1 MTVSFAVIRLW
12 LLLDENLSGVAIGI
26 SYDVDAFGCFLHSS
40 AIDGENRLC
49 LLSYL
54 FYRVV
59 YHFYTRCPAINT
71 VGCAIEII
79 HTEVGWCVQSVIA
92 GSAAR
97 HVEAERGNLT

>member
-12 LLLDENLSGVAIGI
+12 LLLDENLSGVTIGI

-49 LLSYL
+49 LLSYH

-59 YHFYTRCPAINT
+59 YHFYTRCPAVNT
-71 VGCAIEII
+71 VGCSVEII
-79 HTEVGWCVQSVIA
+79 HTEVGWCVQSVIT

-97 HVEAERGNLT
+97 HVEAERGDLT